1 MYLVSW
7 AERALN
13 LQPKSKKIDLPWEK
27 RSKCIQDKSPL
38 KIVFVDQIKF
48 NCEAETFLKLIL
60 FLSDL
65 TAFEMRQF
73 NSIKHLAWWRHFDP
87 GNKTK
92 TNESVK
98 KHDVWITALYLQLI
112 DVKNY
117 YSQSFGRG
125 STCWLYSNQQRS
137 LKMAQ
142 MGSIIL
148 SKHSKQFVLIWQ
160 TNI

>member
-1 MYLVSW
+1 LSEACVKF
-7 AERALN
+7 AA
-13 LQPKSKKIDLPWEK
+13 QVKKIDLPWEK

-125 STCWLYSNQQRS
+125 KHLLVIFESTKKSENGSNWIKNFVKIFKTVRYK
-137 LKMAQ
+137 LKD
-142 MGSIIL
+142 
-148 SKHSKQFVLIWQ
+148 
-160 TNI
+160 NI